1 MAQSRVSLR
10 RLCSSQA
17 LAFGGSHCRLPVQL
31 RKTWPSLI
39 SASSASSASTVRLT
53 HSGSS
58 PGDAE
63 TAQQLLGQQLRE
75 EWSKYNQFPRASTAP
90 DFKDGEKVTVH
101 GFLVRRRVKSSK
113 LVFADIQVDNGPAIQ
128 IVSQF
133 QEPESP
139 EHVTTQALRAIPLY
153 SPVSVTGTVA
163 KLYSTPETTSTP
175 PPSAPFP
182 SGLTRIDIDLV
193 SIQPLNA
200 FPKDIVM
207 SEGVQFPPQARHLQI
222 RFSEALRARLVAR
235 PRIGTEMRKT
245 LDDLGFT
252 EVETPI
258 LFKSTPE
265 GAREFLVPTRRP
277 GLAYALPQSPQQ
289 YKQILMSSGVRGY
302 YQFARCFRDEDL
314 RADRQPEFTQLDL
327 EMSFATGEDVM
338 RTVET
343 IVSRLPAALNA
354 QFSMVK
360 RGDDVYPVPKHSLR
374 STDGDSE
381 ELRWPELS
389 PPFLRLPYQEAM
401 TRFGSDKPD
410 LRIPFEIRRVDHIL
424 PAEFISK
431 ITHLKN
437 PIVEAFKLRPEC
449 GEPFDAKIAVKFVDK
464 LMQNLPAPLATNPDG
479 APAPLVFTTWR
490 PLRGLSSLGYDG
502 FANLT
507 SGEAGL
513 EDFEDLQ
520 DGDILVFQARE
531 NKPFSGGSTAL
542 GTFRNFIYQEA
553 VANVLLPRN
562 FDFKFLWVTDFPMF
576 TPNNETDPGQG
587 GQAGFSATHHPFTAP
602 LTDEDVELLATD
614 PLRAKAD
621 HYDLVVNGVELGG
634 GSRRIHLAKM
644 QEYIMREILKMT
656 DQGVGQF
663 SHLLEALRAG
673 CPPHAGF
680 ALGFDRLVA
689 VFTHTDSVRDVIA
702 FPKSMKGEDLTVKS
716 PGKITSEQLATYHL
730 AFPKKGLLSSI
741 LAPKAEDSQA

>member
-10 RLCSSQA
+10 RLCSPQILS
-17 LAFGGSHCRLPVQL
+17 FGESRQRLPLQL
-31 RKTWPSLI
+31 RKTWPLLNPASP
-39 SASSASSASTVRLT
+39 ASSVRLT
-53 HSGSS
+53 HSESS
-58 PGDAE
+58 TAGDAE
-63 TAQQLLGQQLRE
+63 SNQKLIGQQLRD
-75 EWSKYNQFPRASTAP
+75 EWSNYSQFPRASTAP
-90 DFKDGEKVTVH
+90 DFKDGQKVTVH

-128 IVSQF
+128 VTSHF
-133 QEPESP
+133 KELESRG
-139 EHVTTQALRAIPLY
+139 HLTTQALRAIPLY

-163 KLYSTPETTSTP
+163 KLYSTPETTETSP
-175 PPSAPFP
+175 ISALFP
-182 SGLTRIDIDLV
+182 AGITRVDIDLN
-193 SIQPLNA
+193 SIQPLND
-200 FPKDIVM
+200 FPKDIIV
-207 SEGVQFPPQARHLQI
+207 SDGVQFPPTSRHLQI
-222 RFSEALRARLVAR
+222 RFSEALRARLVVR
-235 PRIGTEMRKT
+235 PRIGLEMRKT
-245 LDDLGFT
+245 LDGLGFT

-265 GAREFLVPTRRP
+265 GAREFLVPTRRQ

-338 RTVET
+338 RTVEAL
-343 IVSRLPAALNA
+343 VSQLPTALNA
-354 QFSMVK
+354 QFSMVR
-360 RGDDVYPVPKHSLR
+360 RGDDVYPVPNHSLK

-381 ELRWPELS
+381 GLRWPGLS
-389 PPFLRLPYQEAM
+389 TPFPRLPYQEAM
-401 TRFGSDKPD
+401 ARFGSDKPD
-410 LRIPFEIRRVDHIL
+410 LRIPFEIRRVDHVL

-431 ITHLKN
+431 ITHLEN
-437 PIVEAFKLRPEC
+437 PIVEAFKFRPGNE
-449 GEPFDAKIAVKFVDK
+449 EEVEAKMMVKFVDK
-464 LMQNLPAPLATNPDG
+464 LMANCPTPLATNPDG
-479 APAPLVFTTWR
+479 APVALVYATR
-490 PLRGLSSLGYDG
+490 MPLRGLSSLGHDG
-502 FANLT
+502 FMGLV
-507 SGEAGL
+507 SGQPGL
-513 EDFEDLQ
+513 EDFENLE

-542 GTFRNFIYQEA
+542 GTFRNLIYQEA
-553 VANVLLPRN
+553 VSKGFLPRN

-576 TPNNETDPGQG
+576 TPSNETDPGQG
-587 GQAGFSATHHPFTAP
+587 GHAGFSATHHPFTAP

-656 DQGVGQF
+656 DEGVGQF

-702 FPKSMKGEDLTVKS
+702 FPKSMKGEDLMVKS
-716 PGKITSEQLATYHL
+716 PGEITSEQLATYHL
-730 AFPKKGLLSSI
+730 AFPKKGWLPGI
-741 LAPKAEDSQA
+741 FPKEPKEE